1 MANKDDEFD
10 SMDDFDADDPSVP
23 TTVSRAAKKRSMDDL
38 LKLVLYLLEL
48 SPGDFDALGLP
59 DDFRGYII
67 EARKVT
73 AHGARRRQIRYV
85 VQKLASDDVD
95 MIRAKIAGMKE
106 QRDKRVKS
114 FHIIESLRDRVL
126 AGGDAEIQEVME
138 RFPSADRQQLRNLQ
152 RAALKEKVPGSNVKT
167 NRAMFR
173 FLQELFS
180 AEDAEDTT
188 DPENG

>member
-10 SMDDFDADDPSVP
+10 SLDDFDADDPSVP

-67 EARKVT
+67 EARKVK

-180 AEDAEDTT
+180 AEDAEETT